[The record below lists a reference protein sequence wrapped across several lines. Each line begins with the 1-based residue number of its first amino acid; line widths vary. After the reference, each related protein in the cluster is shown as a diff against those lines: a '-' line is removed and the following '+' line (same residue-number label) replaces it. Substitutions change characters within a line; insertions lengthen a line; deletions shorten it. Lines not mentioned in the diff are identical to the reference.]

1 MTIKERADPPSALRV
16 AFFFVR
22 VALVFVAV
30 PVALLVVLGA
40 VVDFVAVAARDAGS
54 RVTAE
59 AAALLENHPEE
70 RARMRGGR
78 EASSCSRG
86 AKLMMVMI
94 IELKCP

>member
-54 RVTAE
+54 
-59 AAALLENHPEE
+59 
-70 RARMRGGR
+70 
-78 EASSCSRG
+78 
-86 AKLMMVMI
+86 
-94 IELKCP
+94 